1 MSRAVRVQ
9 FRQIL
14 LFKLLRLNLLKLVI
28 PLTLLSFSLYFRD
41 DSALQY
47 VVAYPLV
54 YLQRSL
60 DLDKSTNFLM
70 LSEM

>member
-14 LFKLLRLNLLKLVI
+14 LLKLFRLSLPKIVI
-28 PLTLLSFSLYFRD
+28 PLTLLSFRLYFKD
-41 DSALQY
+41 GSALLY
-47 VVAYPLV
+47 VVAHPLI

-60 DLDKSTNFLM
+60 DLDKRTELAHII
-70 LSEM
+70 